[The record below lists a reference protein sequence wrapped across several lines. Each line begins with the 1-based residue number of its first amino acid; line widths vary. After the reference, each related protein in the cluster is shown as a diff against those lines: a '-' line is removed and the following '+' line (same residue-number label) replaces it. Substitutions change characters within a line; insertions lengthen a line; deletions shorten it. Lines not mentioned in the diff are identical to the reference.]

1 MQRSSAVQEK
11 GSNAHNISYTI
22 SAFALLVL
30 DIIHL
35 IAHLKAPI
43 IVNILKYKG
52 SN

>member
-11 GSNAHNISYTI
+11 GSNAHISHTI